1 MLMFGLRLGIDPR
14 VVVTATPRPTKLV
27 RALLADP
34 TAVVTRGST
43 YGTVPTWRLPSSIR
57 SSANTRALASAARN
71 SKPNSP
77 TTCRVTSGPAVSSK
91 RRESGRY
98 QPTE

>member
-1 MLMFGLRLGIDPR
+1 MLMFGLRLGTDPR
-14 VVVTATPRPTKLV
+14 VVVTATPGPTKLV

-71 SKPNSP
+71 SKPNSS
-77 TTCRVTSGPAVSSK
+77 TTCRVTLDP
-91 RRESGRY
+91 RY
-98 QPTE
+98 HRKGASA